1 MDLLWSAIDYLAQGG
16 WIMLPLALCSLIM
29 WTLISERLYTLRC
42 LTQNDIELPDA
53 ILALQ
58 TAQRSDLPG
67 SQRTQTVEPQCDH
80 LPTNRTRSQGDRIA
94 ANARGLRAQG
104 YRLASNARGLRAQ
117 LIRSFLLERTGYSQ
131 LDKEILQAC
140 AHRLRPNLD
149 RFLGAIAVLAAIAP
163 LLGLLGTVLGMIE
176 TFTVLSIFG
185 TGNAKA
191 LAGGISIAL
200 ITTQSG
206 LLIAIPGLFLSSAL
220 DRRASKLQ
228 QRLHETASVLARHV
242 QEGSIT

>member
-1 MDLLWSAIDYLAQGG
+1 MDMLWSAIEYLAQGG

-42 LTQNDIELPDA
+42 LTRNDIELPDA
-53 ILALQ
+53 ILMLQ
-58 TAQRSDLPG
+58 NAQRADFSG
-67 SQRTQTVEPQCDH
+67 SQGTQTVEPQRDR
-80 LPTNRTRSQGDRIA
+80 LPAVRARSQGDQLA
-94 ANARGLRAQG
+94 ASTG
-104 YRLASNARGLRAQ
+104 GLRAQ
-117 LIRSFLLERTGYSQ
+117 LVRNFLLERTGDSQ

-140 AHRLRPNLD
+140 FHRLRPNLD

-176 TFTVLSIFG
+176 TFNVISIFG

-200 ITTQSG
+200 ITTQTG
-206 LLIAIPGLFLSSAL
+206 LLIAIPGLLLSSTL
-220 DRRASKLQ
+220 DRQASKLQ
-228 QRLHETASVLARHV
+228 HRLHETAAVLVRHV
-242 QEGSIT
+242 QEGSLT